1 VSHVRRAT
9 ATDAP
14 ELVRLRRMM
23 LAEVD
28 GAEPAPVEWLA
39 TTEATL
45 RQRLCDGDPMLA
57 AFVIDKPEQPDQ
69 PDEQDRQD
77 EQDRPDGRRAVAAC
91 AVGIVL
97 DLLPSPG
104 NASGQVGY
112 VMNVATD
119 PAYRRRGY
127 SRACVQ
133 ALVDWFAGRG
143 VLTVDL
149 RASSEG
155 EPLYRDLGF
164 RPMTWPGMRLRLTA
178 AS

>member
-9 ATDAP
+9 AIDAP

-28 GAEPAPVEWLA
+28 GAEPAPGEWLA
-39 TTEATL
+39 TAEATL
-45 RQRLCDGDPMLA
+45 RQRLGDGDPTLA
-57 AFVIDKPEQPDQ
+57 ALVIDQPDQ
-69 PDEQDRQD
+69 PDQQDRQD
-77 EQDRPDGRRAVAAC
+77 EQDRPDGRRVVAAC

-97 DLLPSPG
+97 ELLPSPG
-104 NASGQVGY
+104 NPSGQVGY